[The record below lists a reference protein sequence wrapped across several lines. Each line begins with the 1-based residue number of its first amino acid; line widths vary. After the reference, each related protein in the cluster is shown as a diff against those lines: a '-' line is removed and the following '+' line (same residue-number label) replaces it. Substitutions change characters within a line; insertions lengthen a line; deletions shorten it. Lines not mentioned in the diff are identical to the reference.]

1 MSYGKK
7 VINFVREVLREYGS
21 GLAGSETELKLA
33 SIYTN

>member
-7 VINFVREVLREYGS
+7 VINFVKEVLREYGS
-21 GLAGSETELKLA
+21 GSETELKLA